1 MEDVREAFLKYFER
15 RGHTLVRSA
24 PLVAKDDP
32 TLLFVNAG
40 MVPFKEYFTN
50 KKPAPFRR
58 ATSSQRC
65 LRVSGKHNDFENVGR
80 TPRHHTFFEM
90 LGNFSFGDY
99 FKEEAIAFAWEF
111 LTKELGLPKE
121 KLFASVYVDDDEAYE
136 LWQKIAG
143 LPQDRIV
150 RLGKEHCFW
159 AMGDFGPCGPCS
171 EILIDLGASRSC
183 GRPDCGVGCDCDRY
197 LELWNLVFMSYDQG
211 PSGGIAPLPKPSID
225 TGMGLERILSVV
237 EGATSN
243 YETSL
248 FTPIRNA
255 LLGLLHKEP
264 DLAKE
269 TSGTAFRV
277 ILDHSRAAS
286 FLVLDG
292 VLPANEGHGYVLK
305 RIIRRALRFGRM
317 LGLTEPFLNRL
328 ILPVAGVYEKAYPE
342 LRAQLPAIQGIILKE
357 EERFL
362 ETLERGLKLLEE
374 EVAHMGSSGTLP
386 GEAAFR
392 LYDTFGFPLDL
403 IDELL
408 KEQKLGFDRAGFEAA
423 MDQQRERARKKSAFG
438 RSNLLASAKETAKP
452 RESTFIGYN
461 TLKSRARV
469 LEVLRPSDADDEA
482 LVVFDETPF
491 YPQGGG
497 QLADRGEILAEGL
510 LGHVQDVQRQD
521 GSILHRVRP
530 LKGELKEGMEVEL
543 KVDNVYRD
551 ALMRA
556 HTGTHLLHSAL
567 RSVLGGHVR
576 QAGSLV
582 DADRLRFD
590 FTHFAPLTSEQV
602 KEVEG
607 LAQKA
612 ILQDLPVRIDE
623 ASYQDALKRGALAF
637 FGEKYADVVRVVEIP
652 GASMELCGGTHVGRT
667 GQIGPFRIVQE
678 SSIAS
683 DVRRIEA
690 YVGLLALK
698 HAQEEAW
705 LIETIAATLKT
716 TRGELLKSLEGV
728 LGELDRQRR
737 LNASLKRR
745 LLNARAEELLAANQ
759 RFGDIPLVSGFLDG
773 VDMQGLRELG
783 LLLQERTPNSIAVL
797 GAEHEGKGFLI
808 VQTRGQSPKDGKPGA
823 RAILDALLAR
833 IGGKGGG
840 REDFAQAGGLDPKA
854 LQSLLLEDLPEVLER
869 LGLG

>member
-1 MEDVREAFLKYFER
+1 MEDLRDRFLKYFER
-15 RGHTLVRSA
+15 RGHTPVRSA

-40 MVPFKEYFTN
+40 MVPFKEYFTG
-50 KKPAPFRR
+50 KKVSPFPR

-99 FKEEAIAFAWEF
+99 FKDEAIAFAWEL

-121 KLFASVYVDDDEAYE
+121 KLYASVYVDDDEAHA
-136 LWQKIAG
+136 LWRKIAG
-143 LPQDRIV
+143 LPQDRVV

-197 LELWNLVFMSYDQG
+197 LELWNLVFMSYNQG
-211 PSGGIAPLPKPSID
+211 PSGGMAPLPKPSID

-237 EGATSN
+237 EGAPSN

-255 LLGLLHKEP
+255 LLGLLNKEP
-264 DLAKE
+264 DLSKE
-269 TSGTAFRV
+269 PMGTAFRV

-292 VLPANEGHGYVLK
+292 ILPANEGHGYVLK
-305 RIIRRALRFGRM
+305 RIIRRALRFGRL
-317 LGLTEPFLNRL
+317 LGLTEPFLNLL
-328 ILPVAGVYEKAYPE
+328 IPPVAGVYEKAYPE
-342 LRAQLPAIQGIILKE
+342 LKGQLPAIQGIVLKE
-357 EERFL
+357 EGRFL

-374 EVAHMGSSGTLP
+374 EVARIGSSKMLP

-392 LYDTFGFPLDL
+392 LYDTYGFPLDL

-408 KEQKLGFDRAGFEAA
+408 KEQGLLFDRAGFEAA
-423 MDQQRERARKKSAFG
+423 MDQQRDRARRKSAFG
-438 RSNLLASAKETAKP
+438 RSNLLASVKAPAKP
-452 RESTFIGYN
+452 RESVFIGYH
-461 TLKSRARV
+461 TLESRARV
-469 LEVLRPSDADDEA
+469 LEIHKPSTAENET

-497 QLADRGEILAEGL
+497 QLADRGEILGEGF

-521 GSILHRVRP
+521 GSIFHRVRP

-543 KVDNVYRD
+543 KVDNAFRG

-556 HTGTHLLHSAL
+556 HTGTHLLHSGL
-567 RSVLGGHVR
+567 RKVLGEHVR

-590 FTHFAPLTSEQV
+590 FTHFSPLTNEQIQ
-602 KEVEG
+602 EVEV
-607 LAQKA
+607 LAQEA
-612 ILQDLPVRIDE
+612 ILQDLPVCVGETAYQE
-623 ASYQDALKRGALAF
+623 ALNKGALAF
-637 FGEKYADVVRVVEIP
+637 FGEKYAEVVRVVEIP
-652 GASMELCGGTHVGRT
+652 GASMELCGGTHVERT

-678 SSIAS
+678 GSIGS

-698 HAQEEAW
+698 HAQEEAG
-705 LIETIAATLKT
+705 LIETVASTLKT
-716 TRGELLKSLEGV
+716 TRGELLKSLEG
-728 LGELDRQRR
+728 LIGELDRQRR
-737 LNASLKRR
+737 FNASLKRR
-745 LLNARAEELLAANQ
+745 LMNARAEELLATKQ
-759 RFGDIPLVSGFLDG
+759 LLGDTPLVSGFLDG
-773 VDMQGLRELG
+773 IDMQGLRELG
-783 LLLQERTPNSIAVL
+783 LLLQERLPNAIAVL
-797 GAEHEGKGFLI
+797 GAGHEGKGFLI
-808 VQTRGQSPKDGKPGA
+808 VQARGLSPKDGKPGA
-823 RAILDALLAR
+823 RAILDELLAR

-840 REDFAQAGGLDPKA
+840 KQDFAQAGGLDPKA
-854 LQSLLLEDLPEVLER
+854 LQSLLLEGLPAILER
-869 LGLG
+869 MMLG

>member
-1 MEDVREAFLKYFER
+1 MEDLRDRFLKYFER
-15 RGHTLVRSA
+15 RGHTPVRSA
-24 PLVAKDDP
+24 QLVAKDDP

-40 MVPFKEYFTN
+40 MVPFKEYFTG
-50 KKPAPFRR
+50 KKVAPFPR

-99 FKEEAIAFAWEF
+99 FKDEAIAFAWEL

-121 KLFASVYVDDDEAYE
+121 KLYASVYVDDDEAHA
-136 LWQKIAG
+136 LWRKIAG
-143 LPQDRIV
+143 LSQDRVV

-197 LELWNLVFMSYDQG
+197 LELWNLVFMSYNQS
-211 PSGGIAPLPKPSID
+211 PSGGMAPLPKPSID

-237 EGATSN
+237 EGAPSN

-255 LLGLLHKEP
+255 LLGLLNKEP
-264 DLAKE
+264 DLSKE
-269 TSGTAFRV
+269 PMGTAFRV

-292 VLPANEGHGYVLK
+292 ILPANEGHGYVLK
-305 RIIRRALRFGRM
+305 RIIRRALRFGRL
-317 LGLTEPFLNRL
+317 LGLTEPFLNLL
-328 ILPVAGVYEKAYPE
+328 IPPVAGVYEKAYPE
-342 LRAQLPAIQGIILKE
+342 LKGQLPAIQGIVLKE
-357 EERFL
+357 EGRFL

-374 EVAHMGSSGTLP
+374 EVARIGSSKMLP

-392 LYDTFGFPLDL
+392 LYDTYGFPLDL

-408 KEQKLGFDRAGFEAA
+408 KEQGLLFDRAGFEAA
-423 MDQQRERARKKSAFG
+423 MDQQRDRARRKSAFG
-438 RSNLLASAKETAKP
+438 RSNLLASVKAPAKP
-452 RESTFIGYN
+452 RESVFIGYH
-461 TLKSRARV
+461 TLESRACV
-469 LEVLRPSDADDEA
+469 LEIHKPSTAENET

-497 QLADRGEILAEGL
+497 QLADRGEILGEGF

-521 GSILHRVRP
+521 GSIFHRVRP

-543 KVDNVYRD
+543 KVDNAFRG

-556 HTGTHLLHSAL
+556 HTGTHLLHSGL
-567 RSVLGGHVR
+567 RKVLGEHVR

-590 FTHFAPLTSEQV
+590 FTHFSPLTNEQI
-602 KEVEG
+602 KEVEV
-607 LAQKA
+607 LAQEA
-612 ILQDLPVRIDE
+612 ILQDLPVCVGETTYQE
-623 ASYQDALKRGALAF
+623 ALNKGALAF
-637 FGEKYADVVRVVEIP
+637 FGEKYAEVVRVVEIP
-652 GASMELCGGTHVGRT
+652 GASMELCGGTHVERT

-678 SSIAS
+678 GSIGS

-698 HAQEEAW
+698 HAQEEAG
-705 LIETIAATLKT
+705 LIETVASTLKT
-716 TRGELLKSLEGV
+716 TRGELLKSLEG
-728 LGELDRQRR
+728 LIGELDRQRR
-737 LNASLKRR
+737 FNASLKRR
-745 LLNARAEELLAANQ
+745 LMNARAEELLATKQ
-759 RFGDIPLVSGFLDG
+759 LLGDTPLVSGFLDG
-773 VDMQGLRELG
+773 IDMQGLRELG
-783 LLLQERTPNSIAVL
+783 LLLQERLPNAIAVL
-797 GAEHEGKGFLI
+797 GAGHEGKGFLI
-808 VQTRGQSPKDGKPGA
+808 VQARGLSPKYGKPGA
-823 RAILDALLAR
+823 RAILDELLAR

-840 REDFAQAGGLDPKA
+840 KQDFAQAGGLDPKA
-854 LQSLLLEDLPEVLER
+854 LQSLLLEGLPAVLER
-869 LGLG
+869 MILG